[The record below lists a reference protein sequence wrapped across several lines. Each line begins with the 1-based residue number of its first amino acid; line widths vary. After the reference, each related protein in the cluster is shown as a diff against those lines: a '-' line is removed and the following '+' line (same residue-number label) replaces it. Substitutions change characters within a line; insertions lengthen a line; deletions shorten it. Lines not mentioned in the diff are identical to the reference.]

1 MSLLFSRSV
10 MSNSL
15 WPLGLKHVRI
25 PCSSLSPRV
34 CSNSCSLSQWC
45 HSTVFSSVAPFSS
58 CPQSFPASGSFP
70 VSQLCIRWPKYWR
83 FSFSNSSSNEY
94 SGLISFRINW
104 FDLVAAHGNLK
115 SSPTPQFESINSL
128 ALSLLYGPAL
138 TSIHDYMALT
148 RQTFVSK
155 VMSLLFNTLSRN
167 ELKNE

>member
-1 MSLLFSRSV
+1 

-15 WPLGLKHVRI
+15 WPLGLQHIRI
-25 PCSSLSPRV
+25 PCPSLSPRV
-34 CSNSCSLSQWC
+34 CSNSCLLSQWC
-45 HSTVFSSVAPFSS
+45 HSTILASVAPFSF

-94 SGLISFRINW
+94 SGLISCRINW
-104 FDLVAAHGNLK
+104 FDLIAAHGNLK
-115 SSPTPQFESINSL
+115 SSPAPLFESISYL
-128 ALSLLYGPAL
+128 ALSLLYGPTV